1 MDGAS
6 GPPLL
11 LAPCSQQHE
20 ASRPVLVADGPSSG
34 CAVGSP
40 TQCLGLVMHLLAL
53 FIKPAIAA
61 ASLPRKE
68 GCGFCSQRPA
78 GRVSFARRICS
89 WLATLN
95 FFTPIVGVLT
105 LGCVQHVCSQ
115 WLPLAARPS
124 GVVRPRP
131 LGRCGLPRVRDL
143 CSPRHRRRWGG
154 RRRCFWLRRSGCA
167 VWPIALFVIVAG
179 GQKSPGGRRRKV
191 PSMHPLPHAR
201 GIGVVELQCKYS

>member
-1 MDGAS
+1 MAVVFALKG
-6 GPPLL
+6 
-11 LAPCSQQHE
+11 
-20 ASRPVLVADGPSSG
+20 RPVGF
-34 CAVGSP
+34 
-40 TQCLGLVMHLLAL
+40 LLPEE
-53 FIKPAIAA
+53 I
-61 ASLPRKE
+61 
-68 GCGFCSQRPA
+68 
-78 GRVSFARRICS
+78 VS
-89 WLATLN
+89 WLAPLN

-143 CSPRHRRRWGG
+143 CYPRHRRRWGG

-167 VWPIALFVIVAG
+167 VWPSALFVIVAG
-179 GQKSPGGRRRKV
+179 GQRSPGGRRRKV

-201 GIGVVELQCKYS
+201 GIGVVLLQCKYSYVRRQQPRVWRDIVCAPMLPVLRACYTLDDGCGGAAKQGGVVDVRIAMPAA